1 MLWISVGRK
10 VMQVLYCGGTW
21 DYSFIWTLPH
31 ISFAPWHNSVSVLA
45 ELPLRTATRSLV
57 VCVCVVNLMI
67 VRHPASRPLCGTS
80 PLREATAMHEIIGRA
95 QISHDDGKEL
105 CVAQLQDQQS
115 AGRTTSP
122 RAHSLWKCLFL
133 FHSGSRGSRLWRE
146 SHVCT
151 ETSWHLA
158 STTRE
163 NKTRV

>member
-1 MLWISVGRK
+1 M
-10 VMQVLYCGGTW
+10 
-21 DYSFIWTLPH
+21 PH

-45 ELPLRTATRSLV
+45 ELPLRTTTRSLV

-67 VRHPASRPLCGTS
+67 VSETPG
-80 PLREATAMHEIIGRA
+80 
-95 QISHDDGKEL
+95 
-105 CVAQLQDQQS
+105 QQ
-115 AGRTTSP
+115 T
-122 RAHSLWKCLFL
+122 SLWHITPSWSHSNAWDYRQGSDLTRWWWRAVCSSAAGTTERREVHFSSGTLTLKMCLHLFL

-163 NKTRV
+163 NKTTV